1 MFQSWDN
8 PAPGKRI
15 IYGIVGSYLLQRT
28 NYVCWC
34 PPVSPVGISF
44 TCELEKLH
52 AMLGNEGDGEYFR
65 HLRDTATIA
74 LLCVRQL

>member
-15 IYGIVGSYLLQRT
+15 IYGTVGSYSNVLIT
-28 NYVCWC
+28 DVCYC
-34 PPVSPVGISF
+34 PPVSPVGRSF

-52 AMLGNEGDGEYFR
+52 AMLGKERDEEYLR

-74 LLCVRQL
+74 LLCGRQL